1 MNGRTIARV
10 TAATACLGVGA
21 ALTFTATTATADP
34 APTPV
39 EKGLTALADRAE
51 GDKAATAGVGALR
64 EYTDLV
70 DVAKLREINGAFAPF
85 AYPAPTFG
93 CGVNGLV
100 TTIIGAGTANGPAAN
115 VGVNSAPGTLTFHA
129 TPAHSGVPLSSGL
142 VVAWV
147 NINNGASGLD
157 MLDERTDLG
166 TPALA
171 KTVNSGPGTVLA
183 SMWGTIDYPGAR
195 CVMMPT
201 VGTFSVAEQPVQLP
215 PPPAESPAPAPAP
228 APAESGNAGSGQA
241 AVAPPAPEAAP
252 APAPAP
258 AAPTAPA
265 KPSVPAG
272 TQVQGGH

>member
-10 TAATACLGVGA
+10 TAAAASLGVGA
-21 ALTFTATTATADP
+21 VLTLTATATADP

-51 GDKAATAGVGALR
+51 GDKAVTAGVGALR
-64 EYTDLV
+64 EYSNLV
-70 DVAKLREINGAFAPF
+70 DVAKLRDINGAFAPF

-100 TTIIGAGTANGPAAN
+100 TTIIGAGTANGPSAN
-115 VGVNSAPGTLTFHA
+115 IGVNSAPGTLMFHA

-147 NINNGASGLD
+147 NINNGASGID
-157 MLDERTDLG
+157 MLDERTELG

-215 PPPAESPAPAPAP
+215 PPAQSPAPAPTPAP
-228 APAESGNAGSGQA
+228 GPAESGDGGSGQ

-252 APAPAP
+252 APAQAP
-258 AAPTAPA
+258 AATTAPA
-265 KPSVPAG
+265 KPQVPAG

>member
-10 TAATACLGVGA
+10 TAAATALGA
-21 ALTFTATTATADP
+21 ALTLTATATADP

-51 GDKAATAGVGALR
+51 GDKAVTAGVGALR
-64 EYTDLV
+64 EYSNLV
-70 DVAKLREINGAFAPF
+70 DVAKLRDINGAFAPF

-100 TTIIGAGTANGPAAN
+100 TTIIGAGTANGPSSN
-115 VGVNSAPGTLTFHA
+115 IGVNSAPGTLMFHA

-147 NINNGASGLD
+147 NINNGASGIDLLD
-157 MLDERTDLG
+157 DRTDLG

-215 PPPAESPAPAPAP
+215 PPPAETTTAAPAPAP
-228 APAESGNAGSGQA
+228 APAESGNAGSGA
-241 AVAPPAPEAAP
+241 AVPQPAPEAAP

-258 AAPTAPA
+258 AATTAPA
-265 KPSVPAG
+265 KPQVPAG
-272 TQVQGGH
+272 TQVQGGR

>member
-10 TAATACLGVGA
+10 TAAAASLGAGAVLTLTA
-21 ALTFTATTATADP
+21 TATADP

-51 GDKAATAGVGALR
+51 GDKAVTAGVGALR
-64 EYTDLV
+64 EYTNLV
-70 DVAKLREINGAFAPF
+70 DVAKLRDINGSFAPF

-100 TTIIGAGTANGPAAN
+100 TTIIGAGTANGPSAN
-115 VGVNSAPGTLTFHA
+115 IGVNSAPGTLMFHA

-147 NINNGASGLD
+147 NINNGASGID
-157 MLDERTDLG
+157 MLDERTELG

-215 PPPAESPAPAPAP
+215 PPAESPTPAPAP
-228 APAESGNAGSGQA
+228 APAESGNGESGEA

-258 AAPTAPA
+258 AATTAPA
-265 KPSVPAG
+265 KPQVPAG
-272 TQVQGGH
+272 TQVQGGR

>member
-1 MNGRTIARV
+1 M

-21 ALTFTATTATADP
+21 ALTFTATATADP

-64 EYTDLV
+64 DYTELV

-100 TTIIGAGTANGPAAN
+100 TTIIGAGTANGPSAN
-115 VGVNSAPGTLTFHA
+115 VGLNSAPGTLMFHA

-147 NINNGASGLD
+147 NINNGASGID
-157 MLDERTDLG
+157 MLDERTELG

-215 PPPAESPAPAPAP
+215 PPAESPAPAPGPAP
-228 APAESGNAGSGQA
+228 APAPGDSGNAGSGE
-241 AVAPPAPEAAP
+241 AVAPPAPEP

-258 AAPTAPA
+258 AATTAPP
-265 KPSVPAG
+265 KPQVPAG
-272 TQVQGGH
+272 TQVQGGR